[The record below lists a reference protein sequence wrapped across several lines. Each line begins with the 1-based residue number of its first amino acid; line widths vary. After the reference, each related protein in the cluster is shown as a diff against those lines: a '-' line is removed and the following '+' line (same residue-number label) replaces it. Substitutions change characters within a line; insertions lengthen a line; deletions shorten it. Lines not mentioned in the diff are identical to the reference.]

1 MEAVTS
7 TFMNE
12 FCSNFSMFYM
22 NVWTLLFRKIE
33 NQRKA
38 GFRYRAEIN
47 RKYGFFRSDVK
58 ISAEKGAGWS
68 VEFPVLNC
76 HKIGPSDSVLTTGL
90 ISRPSLYFFSHTQ

>member
-1 MEAVTS
+1 MMIFELILARCRKSAKIAKFVEAVTS

-22 NVWTLLFRKIE
+22 NVWTLLFRNIE

-58 ISAEKGAGWS
+58 ISAEKGARMVG
-68 VEFPVLNC
+68 
-76 HKIGPSDSVLTTGL
+76 
-90 ISRPSLYFFSHTQ
+90 